1 MGLVESLN
9 PNWSPISIENI
20 TLDEESIK
28 ENLARPVADALFTVK
43 RMLSSGLT
51 LADNMNVAIL
61 TVTCTHGVE
70 AVFKNPLR
78 NKPIGV
84 YVLGATGTDQAQ
96 TLQSVDGSPKLNMA
110 RTDGLM
116 GITVQYAPPLGLISL
131 YNTANQPINN
141 VTVAPITWDAEIAK
155 VGALAHSNTV
165 NPTRITCNAA
175 GSVLL
180 TFNGAFQAAA
190 AGTRS
195 CWTGKNGDSA
205 ALNRRRGAQSAPGVA
220 PANYFSSSI
229 SGDALWEVSVG
240 DYLEV
245 FGYQDS
251 GGALNFR
258 GGGGSENSLAWAQY
272 VAPDPSTTARVT
284 FVLVGG

>member
-1 MGLVESLN
+1 MLLEWNRLDKNKFTDVQSVATLLETYRADLVALLNGGLFLGQNAKCALVEV
-9 PNWSPISIENI
+9 
-20 TLDEESIK
+20 D
-28 ENLARPVADALFTVK
+28 
-43 RMLSSGLT
+43 
-51 LADNMNVAIL
+51 
-61 TVTCTHGVE
+61 CQHGVQSPLGFPRGFKPRAFWPFE
-70 AVFKNPLR
+70 AETVA
-78 NKPIGV
+78 V
-84 YVLGATGTDQAQ
+84 V
-96 TLQSVDGSPKLNMA
+96 SGSPNRPLGTFQQMVGNPVLDFT
-110 RTDGLM
+110 RPDGLL
-116 GITVQYAPPLGLISL
+116 GITVQYAPPLGLVSL

-220 PANYFSSSI
+220 PANYFSSSM

-272 VAPDPSTTARVT
+272 VAPDPSTTARVRGL
-284 FVLVGG
+284 LVGG